1 MNMSN
6 YTILALMALTATGTA
21 LVAGLIHKTIRRER
35 VYIYTTAFAI
45 QALIFVI
52 VWPHQMSRA
61 GTVEADSKYVE
72 VLESGYIDN
81 TAYAIFST
89 RSGDRIFYYGNAMVV
104 MPRTTELRVVPSST
118 QP

>member
-1 MNMSN
+1 MSN
-6 YTILALMALTATGTA
+6 YMILALVALTATGTA

-52 VWPHQMSRA
+52 AWPHQMSRA

-72 VLESGYIDN
+72 VLESGYIND
-81 TAYAIFST
+81 TPYAIFGT
-89 RSGDRIFYYGNAMVV
+89 RSGDRIFSYGNGMVV
-104 MPRTTELRVVPSST
+104 LPRSNELFAVPRSTEP
-118 QP
+118 